1 MTNTAHISAFLRF
14 ATVGGSFSLGYA
26 TTVAGL
32 IRFADA
38 PPLVTSIAVYLVCIP
53 LAFLAQKKF
62 AFRSDQTGRSAVF
75 IYVATQLTSLVVVSN
90 ITSRFVA
97 KNFFFDTG
105 LFLLTAGSAAVASY
119 MICRFIIFKQSGDSG
134 AQ

>member
-1 MTNTAHISAFLRF
+1 MTNTAHTGAFLRF
-14 ATVGGSFSLGYA
+14 AIVGGSFSLGYA
-26 TTVAGL
+26 IIVAGL

-38 PPLVTSIAVYLVCIP
+38 PPLITSITVYLICIP

-62 AFRSDQTGRSAVF
+62 AFRSDQMGWLAVF
-75 IYVATQLTSLVVVSN
+75 IYAATQVASLAVVST
-90 ITSRFVA
+90 ITSSFVT

-105 LFLLTAGSAAVASY
+105 LFSVTAGSAAVASY
-119 MICRFIIFKQSGDSG
+119 LICRFIIFKQSEGSD

>member
-1 MTNTAHISAFLRF
+1 MTDTAHIGAFLRF

-26 TTVAGL
+26 IVVAGL

-38 PPLVTSIAVYLVCIP
+38 PPLITSIFVYLICIP

-62 AFRSDQTGRSAVF
+62 AFRSDQTRRFAVLT
-75 IYVATQLTSLVVVSN
+75 YAATQVASLAIVST
-90 ITSRFVA
+90 ITSRFVTR
-97 KNFFFDTG
+97 NFFFDTG
-105 LFLLTAGSAAVASY
+105 LFLVTAGSAAVASY
-119 MICRFIIFKQSGDSG
+119 LICRFIIFNQSEGSD